1 MLNSRFCFTF
11 FASILAVVATAQ
23 VQEIT
28 TVLKGAPV
36 TSWSVESTDTLVPPF
51 TDDFSYP
58 SDKPSAA
65 LWQDAKVW
73 VNDEMALFQNSL
85 GVATFD
91 GLNEYGFAYKEN
103 ALGSDSLADV
113 LTSAY
118 LDLQGL
124 SNVYLSFQLQE
135 GGRGELPSNNDSIVV
150 EYWSPVTADWTQ
162 VWGQKGSGTSG
173 PFSSVIL
180 PVQGA
185 NYLQKGFRF
194 RFAAYGARAGAYD
207 IWNVDYVQL
216 DKDRN
221 PSDTIITE
229 PAIARAHPLIIGSGA
244 YTSWPWW
251 VSNASSVAN
260 RPSTL
265 EFIYRRNGA
274 VPSGGWSLNL
284 GQFRWEENGAL
295 FNRLQQCR

>member
-1 MLNSRFCFTF
+1 M
-11 FASILAVVATAQ
+11 AVVATAQ

-28 TVLKGAPV
+28 TVLRGAPV

-185 NYLQKGFRF
+185 NYLQKVS
-194 RFAAYGARAGAYD
+194 D
-207 IWNVDYVQL
+207 LDLQL
-216 DKDRN
+216 MERVPVRMTFGMLIMCSLIRTEIQAI
-221 PSDTIITE
+221 PSL
-229 PAIARAHPLIIGSGA
+229 PNRRLLAHIH
-244 YTSWPWW
+244 
-251 VSNASSVAN
+251 
-260 RPSTL
+260 
-265 EFIYRRNGA
+265 
-274 VPSGGWSLNL
+274 
-284 GQFRWEENGAL
+284 
-295 FNRLQQCR
+295 

>member
-28 TVLKGAPV
+28 TVLRGAPV
-36 TSWSVESTDTLVPPF
+36 TPWSVESTDTLVPPF

-58 SDKPSAA
+58 SDKPSPA

-251 VSNASSVAN
+251 VSM
-260 RPSTL
+260 R
-265 EFIYRRNGA
+265 A
-274 VPSGGWSLNL
+274 VLPIVLLLWSLFTAETVLYLL
-284 GQFRWEENGAL
+284 GDGV
-295 FNRLQQCR
+295 

>member
-1 MLNSRFCFTF
+1 MLNSRFRFTCFI
-11 FASILAVVATAQ
+11 SLATVVATAQ

-28 TVLKGAPV
+28 AVLSNAPAV
-36 TSWSVESTDTLVPPF
+36 SWSAESTDTLVPPF

-58 SDKPSAA
+58 SDKPSSA

-135 GGRGELPSNNDSIVV
+135 GGRGELPSNADSIVV

-207 IWNVDYVQL
+207 IWNVEMRY
-216 DKDRN
+216 
-221 PSDTIITE
+221 P
-229 PAIARAHPLIIGSGA
+229 P
-244 YTSWPWW
+244 
-251 VSNASSVAN
+251 
-260 RPSTL
+260 
-265 EFIYRRNGA
+265 
-274 VPSGGWSLNL
+274 
-284 GQFRWEENGAL
+284 
-295 FNRLQQCR
+295 